1 MRAALAIAPGCVAYN
16 RICDL
21 LQCAGGVVSMNTQQ
35 LLQHGRGL
43 AERFGMVKMLC
54 CLMLGCLVPIAC
66 TGVMCCGLL
75 LLLTEWR

>member
-1 MRAALAIAPGCVAYN
+1 MRAVLTVDPGCVACN
-16 RICDL
+16 RFSSL
-21 LQCAGGVVSMNTQQ
+21 LQCSGGVAGMNTQQ
-35 LLQHGRGL
+35 LFQHGRGL
-43 AERFGMVKMLC
+43 AERFGMGKVLG